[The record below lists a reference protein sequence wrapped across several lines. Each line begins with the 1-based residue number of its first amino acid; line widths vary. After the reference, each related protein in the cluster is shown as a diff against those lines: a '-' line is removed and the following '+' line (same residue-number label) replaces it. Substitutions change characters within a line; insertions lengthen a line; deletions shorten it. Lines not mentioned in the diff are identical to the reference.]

1 MLFIISMVYI
11 AWAAWTL
18 EPSCIQEKTNECI
31 SIETILFVSQSEQD
45 KQKPTVSSSAGKEI
59 TQTSCQYCS
68 LVNLSKDLPHSLGE
82 ID

>member
-18 EPSCIQEKTNECI
+18 EPSCIEEKTNQCI
-31 SIETILFVSQSEQD
+31 SIETILFVSQSKRE
-45 KQKPTVSSSAGKEI
+45 KQKPTVSSSAAKEI
-59 TQTSCQYCS
+59 TQTSSQYCS
-68 LVNLSKDLPHSLGE
+68 LVNLSKDLLRSLGE